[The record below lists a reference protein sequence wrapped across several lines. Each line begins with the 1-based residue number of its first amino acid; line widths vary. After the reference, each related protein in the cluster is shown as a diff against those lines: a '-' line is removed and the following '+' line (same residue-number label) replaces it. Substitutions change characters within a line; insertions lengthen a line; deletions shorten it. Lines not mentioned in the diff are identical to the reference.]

1 MISTVTTTVSSIA
14 ITQLAQAFAVVTVL
28 LFLFLMIQKEIIREA
43 SQKNAILW
51 RINRAVEILMV
62 PLGIATAAIV
72 AVAIFGS

>member
-43 SQKNAILW
+43 SQKNTILL